1 MVLQSRKKKKME
13 PMTLLSAAM
22 TMLTPYLV
30 KSGEKI
36 AEEMGG
42 SLWTWIKSK
51 FNGKA
56 ELPANPSESDQQEIQ
71 KQLMMAVASDSQF
84 AKELEEIMEKIRTSG
99 QESSGQMNIIN
110 NATVQKQVNIT
121 NNSGSFNL

>member
-1 MVLQSRKKKKME
+1 ME

-56 ELPANPSESDQQEIQ
+56 KLPANPSESDQQEIQ

-110 NATVQKQVNIT
+110 NGTVQKQVNIT
-121 NNSGSFNL
+121 NNSGSINL